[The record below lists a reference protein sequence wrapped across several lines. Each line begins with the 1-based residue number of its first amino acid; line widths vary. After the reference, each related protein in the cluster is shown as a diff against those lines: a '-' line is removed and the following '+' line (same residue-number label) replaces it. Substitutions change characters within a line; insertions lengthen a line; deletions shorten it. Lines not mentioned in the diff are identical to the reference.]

1 MRTLFHWG
9 CLLSF
14 ALIAP
19 IALPAGGAN
28 KTQLK
33 LINRKEAD
41 ICVAGDSCFLY
52 PFPSESAEPY
62 NNVDLGTSLRII
74 RLWQNTDGSNW
85 LQVQL
90 SQNSF
95 FNAPGLMPSRGWIN
109 VGFLSK
115 S

>member
-19 IALPAGGAN
+19 VALPAGGAN
-28 KTQLK
+28 KTQFEFM
-33 LINRKEAD
+33 NRQEAD

-52 PFPSESAEPY
+52 PFPSESAESY

-74 RLWQNTDGSNW
+74 RLWQNTDGSHW

-95 FNAPGLMPSRGWIN
+95 FNAPVLKASRGWIN
-109 VGFLSK
+109 VGFISK

>member
-19 IALPAGGAN
+19 IALPAGGAI
-28 KTQLK
+28 KTQYK
-33 LINRKEAD
+33 FINRKEPD
-41 ICVAGDSCFLY
+41 ICFAGDSCFLY
-52 PFPSESAEPY
+52 PFPLESAEPY
-62 NNVDLGTSLRII
+62 SNVDLGTSLRII

-85 LQVQL
+85 FQVQL

-109 VGFLSK
+109 VGLLSK

>member
-1 MRTLFHWG
+1 MRTLFPWG

-33 LINRKEAD
+33 LINRKEAY
-41 ICVAGDSCFLY
+41 ICVAGESCFLY
-52 PFPSESAEPY
+52 PFPSESAESY
-62 NNVDLGTSLRII
+62 KNLDLGTSLRVI

-95 FNAPGLMPSRGWIN
+95 FNAPGLRPSRGWIN
-109 VGFLSK
+109 VGFLSE

>member
-52 PFPSESAEPY
+52 PFPSESAESY
-62 NNVDLGTSLRII
+62 KNVDLGTSLRVI

-95 FNAPGLMPSRGWIN
+95 FNAPGLRPRRGWIN
-109 VGFLSK
+109 VGFLSE

>member
-28 KTQLK
+28 KTQFK
-33 LINRKEAD
+33 SINRKEAD

-52 PFPSESAEPY
+52 PFPSESAESY
-62 NNVDLGTSLRII
+62 KNVDLGTSLRVI
-74 RLWQNTDGSNW
+74 RLWQNIDGSNW

-95 FNAPGLMPSRGWIN
+95 FYAPGLRPSRGWIN
-109 VGFLSK
+109 VGFLSE

>member
-14 ALIAP
+14 ALVAP
-19 IALPAGGAN
+19 IALPAGGATN
-28 KTQLK
+28 AQFK

-52 PFPSESAEPY
+52 PFPSQSAESY
-62 NNVDLGTSLRII
+62 KNVDLGTSLRVI

-95 FNAPGLMPSRGWIN
+95 FNAPGLRPSRGWIN
-109 VGFLSK
+109 AGFLSE